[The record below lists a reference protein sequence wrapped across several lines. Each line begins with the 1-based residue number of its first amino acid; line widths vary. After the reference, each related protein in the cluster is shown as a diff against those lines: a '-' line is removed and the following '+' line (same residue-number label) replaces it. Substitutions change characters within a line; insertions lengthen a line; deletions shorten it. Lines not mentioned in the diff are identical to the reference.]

1 MKTWIRIFLHRASS
15 DKPVKLRMTNTNF
28 IKTKIFE
35 RCQRISN
42 IKCSFDKMHPTSFI
56 GFESLGC
63 WRDAWSRSLP
73 TLEGEHYLL
82 MDPNYKGRRH
92 ALFKCARAALDKG
105 YNLFGIENGG
115 QCFASADEDK
125 GYHKYGASKECKGK
139 KA

>member
-1 MKTWIRIFLHRASS
+1 
-15 DKPVKLRMTNTNF
+15 
-28 IKTKIFE
+28 
-35 RCQRISN
+35 
-42 IKCSFDKMHPTSFI
+42 MHPMSFI

-139 KA
+139 NGLKIVPFQAIF

>member
-1 MKTWIRIFLHRASS
+1 MSS
-15 DKPVKLRMTNTNF
+15 VAKGYQIHYNNSSARLTFVYLSIEMVFGIN
-28 IKTKIFE
+28 
-35 RCQRISN
+35 
-42 IKCSFDKMHPTSFI
+42 KMHSMYFI

-139 KA
+139 TS